1 MELITFIQ
9 GFMTGIIIT
18 MFVIMFI
25 DNNTGNNH
33 E

>member
-18 MFVIMFI
+18 MFVIMLI

>member
-9 GFMTGIIIT
+9 GFMAGIIIT